1 MPFEIPEWLHVHPD
15 VADAVESGRPVVALE
30 STVITHGLPRP
41 VNLDLARWM
50 ETEVISVGAQPAT
63 VAIMDGVVRLGLSN
77 EELENLALAKEVYKI
92 SRRDLA
98 TAVAR
103 RQTGGTTVAATIF
116 ISHSIGIQVFA
127 TGGIGGVH
135 RGLSGDISADL
146 PELAR
151 TPIAVVCSGAKAFLD
166 LPRTIE
172 WLETAS
178 VPVIGWGTEEFPAF
192 FSRESGLPVSISL
205 TTLAEIVAFL
215 RSHWRMGIGSGVLIC
230 VPCPEETAVPRETA
244 EEAIAQAETDA
255 QKSNVSG
262 SELTPF
268 LLSRLAELTEGA
280 TLRANLELL
289 KNNAHV
295 AARIAKTLT

>member
-1 MPFEIPEWLHVHPD
+1 MPLEKPDWLHIHPD
-15 VADAVESGRPVVALE
+15 IADALENGRPVVALE

-50 ETEVISVGAQPAT
+50 ESEVLSVGVLPAT
-63 VAIMDGVVRLGLSN
+63 VAMMDGVVRLGLTS
-77 EELENLALAKEVYKI
+77 EELENLALAKEVHKI

-98 TAVAR
+98 TAVAK
-103 RQTGGTTVAATIF
+103 RQTGGTTVAASIF
-116 ISHSIGIQVFA
+116 ISNSIGIQVFA

-135 RGLSGDISADL
+135 RGDSGDISADL
-146 PELAR
+146 PELAH
-151 TPIAVVCSGAKAFLD
+151 TPIAVICSGAKAILD
-166 LPRTIE
+166 LPRTLE

-192 FSRESGLPVSISL
+192 FSRTSGLPVSTSL

-230 VPCPEETAVPRETA
+230 VPCPDEAAVPRDIA
-244 EEAIAQAETDA
+244 EEAITQAEADA
-255 QKSNVSG
+255 QKSNIAG
-262 SELTPF
+262 SELTPY
-268 LLSRLAELTEGA
+268 LLNRIAELTEGA

-295 AARIAKTLT
+295 AATIAKALT

>member
-1 MPFEIPEWLHVHPD
+1 MPIDIPEWLHVHPD
-15 VADAVESGRPVVALE
+15 VGQALESAKPVVALE

-50 ETEVISVGAQPAT
+50 ETEVISVGVQPAT
-63 VAIMDGVVRLGLSN
+63 VAIIDGIVRFGLSN
-77 EELENLALAKEVYKI
+77 EELENLALTKEVHKI

-98 TAVAR
+98 TAVAK

-116 ISHSIGIQVFA
+116 VAHSIGVQVFA

-135 RGLSGDISADL
+135 RGSTGDISADL

-151 TPIAVVCSGAKAFLD
+151 RPIVVVCSGAKAILD
-166 LPRTIE
+166 LPRTVE

-192 FSRESGLPVSISL
+192 FSRKSGLPVSLSL
-205 TTLAEIVAFL
+205 TTLAEIGAFL

-230 VPCPEETAVPRETA
+230 VPCPEDAAVPREVA
-244 EEAIAQAETDA
+244 EEAIAKAEIEA
-255 QKSNVSG
+255 QESNITG
-262 SELTPF
+262 GELTPY

-295 AARIAKTLT
+295 AATIAKALF

>member
-15 VADAVESGRPVVALE
+15 VVDALEGGKPIVTLE

-50 ETEVISVGAQPAT
+50 ETEILSVGVLPAT
-63 VAIMDGVVRLGLSN
+63 VAIMDGVVRLGLTS
-77 EELENLALAKEVYKI
+77 EELENLALAKEVHKI

-98 TAVAR
+98 MAVAR

-116 ISHSIGIQVFA
+116 ISHSIGIQVCA

-135 RGLSGDISADL
+135 RGATGDISADL

-151 TPIAVVCSGAKAFLD
+151 TPIAVICSGAKAILD
-166 LPRTIE
+166 LPQTIE

-192 FSRESGLPVSISL
+192 FSRTSGLPVSTSL
-205 TTLAEIVAFL
+205 TTLAEIVTFL

-230 VPCPEETAVPRETA
+230 VPCPEEAAVPREIA
-244 EEAIAQAETDA
+244 EEAIAQAETDT
-255 QKSNVSG
+255 QKSNITG
-262 SELTPF
+262 SDLTPY
-268 LLSRLAELTEGA
+268 LLSRIAELTEGA

-295 AARIAKTLT
+295 AATIAKALI

>member
-146 PELAR
+146 PVLAR

-205 TTLAEIVAFL
+205 TTLGEIVAFL
-215 RSHWRMGIGSGVLIC
+215 RSHWRIGIGSGVLIC

-255 QKSNVSG
+255 RKSNVSG

-295 AARIAKTLT
+295 AATIAKTLT

>member
-1 MPFEIPEWLHVHPD
+1 MPLEKPDWLHIHPD
-15 VADAVESGRPVVALE
+15 IADALENGRPVVALE

-50 ETEVISVGAQPAT
+50 ESEVLSVGVLPAT
-63 VAIMDGVVRLGLSN
+63 VAMMDGVVRLGLTS
-77 EELENLALAKEVYKI
+77 EELENLALAKEVHKI

-98 TAVAR
+98 TAVAK
-103 RQTGGTTVAATIF
+103 RQTGGTTVAASIF
-116 ISHSIGIQVFA
+116 ISNSIGIQVFA

-135 RGLSGDISADL
+135 RGDSGDISADL
-146 PELAR
+146 PELAH
-151 TPIAVVCSGAKAFLD
+151 TPIAVICSGAKAILD
-166 LPRTIE
+166 LPRTLE

-192 FSRESGLPVSISL
+192 FSRTSGLPVSTSL

-230 VPCPEETAVPRETA
+230 VPCPDEAAVPREIA
-244 EEAIAQAETDA
+244 EEAIAQAEADA
-255 QKSNVSG
+255 QRSNIAG
-262 SELTPF
+262 SELTPY
-268 LLSRLAELTEGA
+268 LLNRIAELTEGA

-295 AARIAKTLT
+295 AATIAKALT

>member
-205 TTLAEIVAFL
+205 TTLGEIVAFL
-215 RSHWRMGIGSGVLIC
+215 RSHWRIGIGSGVLIC

-255 QKSNVSG
+255 RKSNVSG

-295 AARIAKTLT
+295 AATIAKTLT

>member
-1 MPFEIPEWLHVHPD
+1 MPLDIPEWLHVHPD
-15 VADAVESGRPVVALE
+15 VVDALESARPIVALE

-50 ETEVISVGAQPAT
+50 ETEVVSVGVQPAT
-63 VAIMDGVVRLGLSN
+63 VAIIDGVLRFGLSN
-77 EELENLALAKEVYKI
+77 EELENLALAKDVHKI

-98 TAVAR
+98 VAVAK

-116 ISHSIGIQVFA
+116 VAHSIGVQVFV

-135 RGLSGDISADL
+135 RGDSGDVSADL

-151 TPIAVVCSGAKAFLD
+151 TPIAVVCSGAKAILD
-166 LPRTIE
+166 LPRTVE

-178 VPVIGWGTEEFPAF
+178 VPVIGWGTNEFPAF
-192 FSRESGLPVSISL
+192 FSRESGLPVSTSL
-205 TTLAEIVAFL
+205 TTLAEVAAFL

-230 VPCPEETAVPRETA
+230 VPCPEEVAVPKEMA
-244 EEAIAQAETDA
+244 EEAIAQAEMDA
-255 QKSNVSG
+255 QKSG
-262 SELTPF
+262 IAGGELTPY
-268 LLSRLAELTEGA
+268 LLSRLAELTKGA

-295 AARIAKTLT
+295 AATIAKVLS

>member
-205 TTLAEIVAFL
+205 TTLGEIVAFL
-215 RSHWRMGIGSGVLIC
+215 RSHWRIGIGSGVLIC

-295 AARIAKTLT
+295 AAKIAKTLT

>member
-1 MPFEIPEWLHVHPD
+1 MPLEKPDWLHIHPD
-15 VADAVESGRPVVALE
+15 IADALENGRAVVALE

-50 ETEVISVGAQPAT
+50 ESEVLSVGVLPAT
-63 VAIMDGVVRLGLSN
+63 VAMMDGVVRLGLTS
-77 EELENLALAKEVYKI
+77 EELENLALAKEVHKI

-98 TAVAR
+98 TAVAK
-103 RQTGGTTVAATIF
+103 RQTGGTTVAASIF
-116 ISHSIGIQVFA
+116 ISNSIGIQVFA

-135 RGLSGDISADL
+135 RGDSGDISADL
-146 PELAR
+146 PELAH
-151 TPIAVVCSGAKAFLD
+151 TPIAVICSGAKAILD
-166 LPRTIE
+166 LPRTLE

-192 FSRESGLPVSISL
+192 FSRTSGLPVSTSL

-230 VPCPEETAVPRETA
+230 VPCPDEAAVPRDIA
-244 EEAIAQAETDA
+244 EEAIAQAEADA
-255 QKSNVSG
+255 QKSNIAG
-262 SELTPF
+262 SELTPY
-268 LLSRLAELTEGA
+268 LLNRIAELTEGA

-295 AARIAKTLT
+295 AATIAKALT

>member
-205 TTLAEIVAFL
+205 TTLGEIVAFL
-215 RSHWRMGIGSGVLIC
+215 RSHWRIGIGSGVLIC

-268 LLSRLAELTEGA
+268 LLNRLAELTEGA

>member
-1 MPFEIPEWLHVHPD
+1 MPIDIPEWLHVHPD
-15 VADAVESGRPVVALE
+15 VGQALESAKPVVALE

-50 ETEVISVGAQPAT
+50 ETEVISVGVQPAT
-63 VAIMDGVVRLGLSN
+63 VAIIDGIVRFGLSN
-77 EELENLALAKEVYKI
+77 EELENLALTKEVHKI

-98 TAVAR
+98 TAVAK

-116 ISHSIGIQVFA
+116 VAHSIGVQVFA

-135 RGLSGDISADL
+135 RGSTGDISADL

-151 TPIAVVCSGAKAFLD
+151 RPIVVVCSGAKAILD
-166 LPRTIE
+166 LPRTVE

-192 FSRESGLPVSISL
+192 FSRKSGLPVSLSL
-205 TTLAEIVAFL
+205 TTLAEIGAFL

-230 VPCPEETAVPRETA
+230 VPCPEDAAVPREVA
-244 EEAIAQAETDA
+244 EEAIAQAEIEA
-255 QKSNVSG
+255 QESSITG
-262 SELTPF
+262 GELTPY

-295 AARIAKTLT
+295 AATIAKVLS